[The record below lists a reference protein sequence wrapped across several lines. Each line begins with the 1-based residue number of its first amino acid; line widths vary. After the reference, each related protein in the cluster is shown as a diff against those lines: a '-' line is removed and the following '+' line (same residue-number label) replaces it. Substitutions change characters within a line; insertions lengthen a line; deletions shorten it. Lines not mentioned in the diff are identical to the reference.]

1 MSPFGYDPGMDP
13 RYPIG
18 PFTPPSAFT
27 PELRREYIGQIAAV
41 PARLRA
47 AVDGL
52 TEGYLDHPYRD
63 EGWTVAQV
71 VHHVAD
77 SHINAYVRFKLAVTE
92 DNPPVK
98 AYNEALWA
106 GLADASATDVR
117 ASLDLLAS
125 LHGRW
130 VAFLRSLDDAQFSRT
145 YQHSA
150 MGPVT
155 LDHALAL
162 YAWHGRHHTAHITSL
177 RERMGW

>member
-1 MSPFGYDPGMDP
+1 MGGMSDP

-18 PFTPPSAFT
+18 AFAPPSEFTPA
-27 PELRREYIGQIAAV
+27 LRREYIDQIAAV

-47 AVDGL
+47 AVEGL
-52 TEGYLDHPYRD
+52 TEGYLEHPYRED
-63 EGWTVAQV
+63 GWTLAQV
-71 VHHVAD
+71 VHHLAD

-98 AYNEALWA
+98 PYNEALWA
-106 GLADASATDVR
+106 GLADATTTRVR
-117 ASLDLLAS
+117 GSLDLLES

-130 VAFLRSLDDAQFSRT
+130 VEFLRSLDASQFGRT
-145 YQHSA
+145 YNHPA

-162 YAWHGRHHTAHITSL
+162 YAWHGCHHTAHVTAL

>member
-1 MSPFGYDPGMDP
+1 MGRMSDP

-18 PFTPPSAFT
+18 PFAPPAVFT
-27 PELRREYIGQIAAV
+27 PESRRECIDQVAAV

-52 TEGYLDHPYRD
+52 SAGYLDHPYRED
-63 EGWTVAQV
+63 GWTVAQV

-106 GLADASATDVR
+106 QLADASATDVR
-117 ASLDLLAS
+117 MSLDLLAS

-130 VAFLRSLDDAQFSRT
+130 VAFLRGLDGAQFGRT
-145 YQHSA
+145 YNHSA

-162 YAWHGRHHTAHITSL
+162 YAWHGRHHTAHITDL
-177 RERMGW
+177 RSRMGW

>member
-1 MSPFGYDPGMDP
+1 MIKGMSDP

-18 PFTPPSAFT
+18 PFTPPPAYT
-27 PELRREYIGQIAAV
+27 PESRRQCIDEIAAV
-41 PARLRA
+41 PGRLHA

-52 TEGYLDHPYRD
+52 SEGYLGHPYR
-63 EGWTVAQV
+63 EGGWTLAQV

-98 AYNEALWA
+98 AYNEARWA
-106 GLADASATDVR
+106 ELADARSDDVR
-117 ASLDLLAS
+117 VSLALLEA
-125 LHGRW
+125 LHLRW
-130 VAFLRSLDDAQFSRT
+130 VTCLRGLEPSQFGRT
-145 YQHSA
+145 YHHSA

-162 YAWHGRHHTAHITSL
+162 YAWHGRHHTAHITAL
-177 RERMGW
+177 RDRMGW

>member
-1 MSPFGYDPGMDP
+1 MNRMADP

-18 PFTPPSAFT
+18 AFAPPPAFT
-27 PELRREYIGQIAAV
+27 PELRREYIDQIAAV
-41 PARLRA
+41 PARLRV

-106 GLADASATDVR
+106 GLADASATNVR
-117 ASLDLLAS
+117 GSLDLLAS

-130 VAFLRSLDDAQFSRT
+130 VAFLWSLDAGQFSRT
-145 YQHSA
+145 YHHSA

-162 YAWHGRHHTAHITSL
+162 YAWHGRHHTAHITAL

>member
-1 MSPFGYDPGMDP
+1 MIANMSDP

-18 PFTPPSAFT
+18 PFTPPPALT
-27 PELRREYIGQIAAV
+27 PESRRDCIDQIAAL
-41 PARLRA
+41 PGRLRA

-52 TEGYLDHPYRD
+52 TAPYLDHPYRED
-63 EGWTVAQV
+63 GWTVAQV

-92 DNPPVK
+92 ENPPVK
-98 AYNEALWA
+98 AYNEAMWA
-106 GLADASATDVR
+106 ALADAALTDVR
-117 ASLDLLAS
+117 GSLDLLAS

-130 VAFLRSLDDAQFSRT
+130 VLFLRSLDAAQFERT

-155 LDHALAL
+155 LDHALPL
-162 YAWHGRHHTAHITSL
+162 YAWHGRHHTAHITAL

>member
-1 MSPFGYDPGMDP
+1 MMGRMNDP

-18 PFTPPSAFT
+18 PFAPPPALTPD
-27 PELRREYIGQIAAV
+27 LRRDCIAQIAAV
-41 PARLRA
+41 PSRLRA
-47 AVDGL
+47 AVEGL
-52 TEGYLDHPYRD
+52 SEAYLDHPYRD

-77 SHINAYVRFKLAVTE
+77 SHINAYVRFKLAITE

-106 GLADASATDVR
+106 QLADAREADVR
-117 ASLDLLAS
+117 VSLDLLAA

-130 VAFLRSLDDAQFSRT
+130 ATLLRSLDAAQFGRT
-145 YQHSA
+145 YNHSVT
-150 MGPVT
+150 GPVS
-155 LDHALAL
+155 LDNALAL
-162 YAWHGRHHTAHITSL
+162 YVWHGRHHTAHITAL

>member
-1 MSPFGYDPGMDP
+1 MIRGMTDP

-18 PFTPPSAFT
+18 PFTPPSSFT
-27 PELRREYIGQIAAV
+27 PALRTTYIDQIAAV
-41 PARLRA
+41 PALMRA

-52 TEGYLDHPYRD
+52 SEPYLRHPYRED
-63 EGWTVAQV
+63 GWTVAQV

-77 SHINAYVRFKLAVTE
+77 SHINAYVRFKLAATE

-106 GLADASATDVR
+106 ELADAAAPDIST
-117 ASLDLLAS
+117 S
-125 LHGRW
+125 LHLLEGLHSRW

-145 YQHSA
+145 YNHSA
-150 MGPVT
+150 TGPVL

-162 YAWHGRHHTAHITSL
+162 YAWHGRHHTAHVTSL

>member
-1 MSPFGYDPGMDP
+1 MDP

-18 PFTPPSAFT
+18 TFTPPPSFT
-27 PELRREYIGQIAAV
+27 PALRAEYIEQIAAV
-41 PARLRA
+41 PARLRE
-47 AVDGL
+47 AVGGL
-52 TEGYLDHPYRD
+52 TEPYLGHPYRED
-63 EGWTVAQV
+63 GWTLAQV

-98 AYNEALWA
+98 AYNEARWA
-106 GLADASATDVR
+106 ELPDAAAGEIGV
-117 ASLDLLAS
+117 SLDLLES

-130 VAFLRSLDDAQFSRT
+130 VAFLRSLDAAQFERT
-145 YQHSA
+145 YNHSA

-162 YAWHGRHHTAHITSL
+162 YAWHGRHHTAHITAL

>member
-1 MSPFGYDPGMDP
+1 MSDP

-18 PFTPPSAFT
+18 PFTPPAEFT
-27 PELRREYIGQIAAV
+27 PALRRQCIDEIAAV
-41 PARLRA
+41 PALLRA

-52 TEGYLDHPYRD
+52 TDGYLEHPYRD
-63 EGWTVAQV
+63 EGWSVAQV

-106 GLADASATDVR
+106 GLADAGTTDVR

-125 LHGRW
+125 LHRRW
-130 VAFLRSLDDAQFSRT
+130 VTFLRSLDDEQFRRT

-162 YAWHGRHHTAHITSL
+162 YAWHGRHHTAHITAL
-177 RERMGW
+177 RVRMGW

>member
-1 MSPFGYDPGMDP
+1 MIAAMTDP

-18 PFTPPSAFT
+18 LFTPPPAFT
-27 PELRREYIGQIAAV
+27 PALRQEYLDQVAAV

-52 TEGYLDHPYRD
+52 TASYLDHPYRD
-63 EGWTVAQV
+63 EGWTLAQV

-117 ASLDLLAS
+117 GSLDLLAS

-130 VAFLRSLDDAQFSRT
+130 VTFLRSLDDEQFSRT
-145 YQHSA
+145 YNHSA

-162 YAWHGRHHTAHITSL
+162 YAWHGRHHTAHITAL

>member
-1 MSPFGYDPGMDP
+1 MGRMSDL

-18 PFTPPSAFT
+18 PFTPPPAYT
-27 PELRREYIGQIAAV
+27 PELRRQGIDELAAV
-41 PARLRA
+41 PGRLHA

-52 TEGYLDHPYRD
+52 SEGYLGHPYR
-63 EGWTVAQV
+63 EGGWTVAQV

-98 AYNEALWA
+98 AYNEAWWA
-106 GLADASATDVR
+106 ELADASAADV
-117 ASLDLLAS
+117 AVSLALLDA
-125 LHGRW
+125 LHLRW
-130 VAFLRSLDDAQFSRT
+130 VTFLRSLDAEQFSRT
-145 YQHSA
+145 YQHST

-162 YAWHGRHHTAHITSL
+162 YAWHGRHHTAHITAL
-177 RERMGW
+177 RVRMGW

>member
-1 MSPFGYDPGMDP
+1 MIAAMTDP

-18 PFTPPSAFT
+18 PFTPPPEFT
-27 PELRREYIGQIAAV
+27 PDARRAYIDQIAAV

-52 TEGYLDHPYRD
+52 TASYLDHPYRD

-106 GLADASATDVR
+106 GLADASAADVR
-117 ASLDLLAS
+117 DSLDLLAA

-130 VAFLRSLDDAQFSRT
+130 VLFLRSLGAGVLSRT
-145 YQHSA
+145 YNHSA
-150 MGPVT
+150 MGPVS

-162 YAWHGRHHTAHITSL
+162 YAWHGRHHTAHITAL

>member
-1 MSPFGYDPGMDP
+1 MGRMTDP

-18 PFTPPSAFT
+18 PFVPPSEFT
-27 PELRREYIGQIAAV
+27 PALRREYIDQIAAV
-41 PARLRA
+41 PGRLRT
-47 AVDGL
+47 L
-52 TEGYLDHPYRD
+52 
-63 EGWTVAQV
+63 AQV

-77 SHINAYVRFKLAVTE
+77 SHVNAYVRFKLAVTE

-106 GLADASATDVR
+106 GLADASATDVSG
-117 ASLDLLAS
+117 SLDLLAS

-130 VAFLRSLDDAQFSRT
+130 VAFLRSLGDEQFSRT
-145 YQHSA
+145 YNHSA

-162 YAWHGRHHTAHITSL
+162 YAWHGRHHTAHITAL

>member
-1 MSPFGYDPGMDP
+1 MTDP

-18 PFTPPSAFT
+18 PFTLPPAFT
-27 PELRREYIGQIAAV
+27 PEFRRECIGQIAAV

-52 TEGYLDHPYRD
+52 TAPYLEHPYRD

-77 SHINAYVRFKLAVTE
+77 SHINAYVRFKLAATE

-106 GLADASATDVR
+106 ALVDASATDVQG
-117 ASLDLLAS
+117 SLGLLEA

-130 VAFLRSLDDAQFSRT
+130 VAFLRSLDAGQFSRT
-145 YQHSA
+145 YNHSA

-162 YAWHGRHHTAHITSL
+162 YAWHGRHHTAHITAL

>member
-1 MSPFGYDPGMDP
+1 MSDP

-18 PFTPPSAFT
+18 PFVPPAAFT
-27 PELRREYIGQIAAV
+27 PELRLAYIDQIAAL

-52 TEGYLDHPYRD
+52 TEGYLDHPYRE
-63 EGWTVAQV
+63 EGWTVSQV

-98 AYNEALWA
+98 AYNETLWA
-106 GLADASATDVR
+106 GLADAHATDVR
-117 ASLDLLAS
+117 GSLDLLSS

-130 VAFLRSLDDAQFSRT
+130 VAFLRSLDPGQFSRT
-145 YQHSA
+145 YNHSA

-162 YAWHGRHHTAHITSL
+162 YAWHGRHHTAHITAL